1 MFEQDIT
8 WFGQIKLN
16 IPYNLIF
23 AVTFKDSS
31 ILITIISCDYLNL
44 SLANEYVGDVTVPTQ
59 VKKD

>member
-23 AVTFKDSS
+23 AGTFNDSS
-31 ILITIISCDYLNL
+31 ILITIS
-44 SLANEYVGDVTVPTQ
+44 NEPNT
-59 VKKD
+59 